1 MQFIMLPR
9 NQLGT
14 LKIQKFEGWGMNE
27 KRLVC
32 KATIKVP
39 FQKRY
44 RVLLTTYFVAESTP
58 KSTCNCSC
66 IHISYM
72 RPKMFPDPAPAVM
85 ICDPSYDTLV
95 LVTRAHTKA
104 CVCRSLSVYI
114 HFLILYKVR
123 SMMIWCCRIKI
134 WSMCK
139 GIPVQGG
146 NPWFG
151 CRHELTR
158 LQWGVQPT
166 GVNQHAQTLCHLQL
180 QPQCYLAT
188 TGHLHCLCWQIHLQ
202 PAKIKSVQSA
212 KT

>member
-1 MQFIMLPR
+1 MQ
-9 NQLGT
+9 
-14 LKIQKFEGWGMNE
+14 
-27 KRLVC
+27 
-32 KATIKVP
+32 
-39 FQKRY
+39 
-44 RVLLTTYFVAESTP
+44 LLLHPHLLHEAEDVSWPCTSSDDLWSIIWYTST
-58 KSTCNCSC
+58 S
-66 IHISYM
+66 
-72 RPKMFPDPAPAVM
+72 
-85 ICDPSYDTLV
+85 
-95 LVTRAHTKA
+95 TRAHTKA

-114 HFLILYKVR
+114 NFLIFYKVR

-146 NPWFG
+146 NPWFE
-151 CRHELTR
+151 CRHEITR

-166 GVNQHAQTLCHLQL
+166 GVNQHAQTLCHLRL

-202 PAKIKSVQSA
+202 PAKIKTVQSA